1 MNRMTKD
8 LENAASANLKAQPGQ
23 SLSDRALEEAA
34 LAGTAAM
41 QRIIAERDSLRSR
54 ATARERELST
64 LRDTNAGFCR
74 DIALIRD
81 DYVKLATEFLTQLEH
96 IDCTIREAIEKGHA
110 ANGESLDPDLVSLAK
125 RFSPPSGRP
134 EYAAEG

>member
-1 MNRMTKD
+1 MTKG
-8 LENAASANLKAQPGQ
+8 LENTARASLKAQPGQ
-23 SLSDRALEEAA
+23 SLSDHALEEAA

-96 IDCTIREAIEKGHA
+96 IDCTIRQAIEKGHA

-134 EYAAEG
+134 KYAAEG